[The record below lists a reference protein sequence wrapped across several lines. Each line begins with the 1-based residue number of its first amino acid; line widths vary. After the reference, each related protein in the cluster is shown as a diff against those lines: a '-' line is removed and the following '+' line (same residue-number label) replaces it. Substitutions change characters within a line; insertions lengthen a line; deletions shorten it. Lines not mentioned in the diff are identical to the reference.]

1 MLKKLIR
8 KIFLRKEI
16 ISKKGELHFRRWG
29 IDAFIFGLYIHQI
42 YKADEDKHLHDHP
55 WDYMSLCLKGSFMEE
70 GEKIITIV
78 KPGSFIARKATRFHK
93 IKEMITPAVTT
104 LFITGPRRRVWGYD
118 VNGVWFDNKNYR
130 KVKNT
135 F

>member
-55 WDYMSLCLKGSFMEE
+55 WDYISVCLNGSFMEE
-70 GEKIITIV
+70 TDNILNIIE
-78 KPGSFIARKATRFHK
+78 PGKFVFRKATNFHK
-93 IKEMITPAVTT
+93 IKEMITPVVTT
-104 LFITGPRRRVWGYD
+104 LFITGPRRRVWGYN
-118 VNGVWFDNKNYR
+118 VNSVWFDNKTYR
-130 KVKNT
+130 KIKNT

>member
-1 MLKKLIR
+1 MLKKIIR

-29 IDAFIFGLYIHQI
+29 INAFIFGIYIHQI

-55 WDYMSLCLKGSFMEE
+55 WDYMSLCLKGSFIEE
-70 GEKIITIV
+70 GEKIITVV

-93 IKEMITPAVTT
+93 IREMITTSANT

-118 VNGVWFDNKNYR
+118 VNDVWIEGKNYH
-130 KVKNT
+130 KIKNKL
-135 F
+135 